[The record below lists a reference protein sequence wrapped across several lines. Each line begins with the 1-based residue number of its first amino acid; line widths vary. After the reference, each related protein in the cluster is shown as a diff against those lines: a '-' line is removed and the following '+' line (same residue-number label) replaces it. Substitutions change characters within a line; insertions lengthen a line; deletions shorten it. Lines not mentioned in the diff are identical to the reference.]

1 MTDGWIDVWMYSP
14 ARQIGLHTKENKRKK
29 GKGILVGPSPVGGM
43 KSARPRLAR
52 EGSLK
57 S

>member
-43 KSARPRLAR
+43 KSARPR
-52 EGSLK
+52 
-57 S
+57 